1 MAFPITKSKA
11 QQVRDEYRAKQI
23 KRLSETKQQQ
33 TLNPPGFP
41 SNPIVDPVDGTLDTT
56 ALKADLP
63 VQMGAWEALPPSG
76 LTSVPELQW
85 TRGVDADPE
94 NDAAYTKVDS
104 VQVIGPVTDPT
115 AVFPLNLKVPKSEL
129 ATDGRHYLRLALP
142 HFATGI
148 YIYSTPIALICDS
161 EGPYVHDV
169 PPEMIVPPVPITDQY
184 FIDNGPEVVG
194 EIPEY
199 DDYAPGDKV
208 AFFWAKFPPPDDP
221 TDVVPIDTVEVD
233 GVTWPFKVHYPEAV
247 IRAASDGIHYPL
259 YVLIDKANNLSKLS
273 VYVPVH
279 VALGALPSGLKVPEV
294 PLAADGLLDLKDANS
309 ITGIEVLIQ
318 AFDNYKDTDSID
330 VTWGTTPLQGSPV
343 GSGGFPKVV
352 RIPAEI
358 LKSTFGTA
366 TGPVDTTVSYVV
378 SRGGLASAP
387 QSTTVK
393 VDFSI
398 IGPPRPDPD
407 PTWPDPVNPALA
419 LVDVH
424 GAVSPTPNILTRAD
438 ADQPVGVELTLYGP
452 LVAGQIID
460 FYWTGILSP
469 TTQYTVLATDQPG
482 DTITREIPWAIIEQ
496 GYNNPKLP
504 VHYRIRASAT
514 AENEQH
520 SPNRE
525 VNADAV
531 TLKAPAATF
540 EGLSG
545 PGFLVCESLYADPV
559 LIHPLEPAVRV
570 KVADLSGAPFNL
582 VAGAKVTMNWVL
594 LDYDT
599 DAPLGGA
606 DLTEEITLGT
616 DYPPAGFVW
625 RVQPYDTKLL
635 PSYNTPSRLGK
646 GRITY
651 SFKIGAGPTEE
662 TITSELE
669 EKPVSMTPGNGSC
682 ELRPLP

>member
-1 MAFPITKSKA
+1 MAFPRTKNKA
-11 QQVRDEYRAKQI
+11 QQVRDEYRATQI

-33 TLNPPGFP
+33 TLNPPVFP
-41 SNPIVDPVDGTLDTT
+41 SNPIVDPLDGTLDTA
-56 ALKADLP
+56 ALKDDLP
-63 VQMGAWEALPPSG
+63 VQMVAWEALPPSG
-76 LTSVPELQW
+76 ASSLPELQW
-85 TRGVDADPE
+85 TRGVDADPG

-104 VQVIGPVTDPT
+104 AEVIGPVTDP
-115 AVFPLNLKVPKSEL
+115 AAIFPLNLKVPKSEL

-142 HFATGI
+142 HFATGN

-169 PPEMIVPPVPITDQY
+169 PPEMIVPADPITDQF

-199 DDYAPGDKV
+199 DDYAAGDRV
-208 AFFWAKFPPPDDP
+208 SFFWIKFPPPDNPVDN
-221 TDVVPIDTVEVD
+221 VPIDTVEVD
-233 GVTWPFKVHYPEAV
+233 GVNWPFKVRYPEAV
-247 IRAASDGIHYPL
+247 IRASDDGVHYPVYQL
-259 YVLIDKANNLSKLS
+259 MDKANNPSKPS
-273 VYVPVH
+273 FYVSVH

-294 PLAADGLLDLKDANS
+294 PLAADGLLDLKDAFS
-309 ITGIEVLIQ
+309 GIDVLIQ

-330 VTWGTTPLQGSPV
+330 ITWGTTPLRGSPV

-352 RIPAEI
+352 KIPAEI

-424 GAVSPTPNILTRAD
+424 GAVSTTPNVLTRAD
-438 ADQPVGVELTLYGP
+438 ANQPVRVELKLYGP
-452 LVAGQIID
+452 LEAGQIID

-469 TTQYTVLATDQPG
+469 ITQYTVLVTDQPG
-482 DTITREIPWAIIEQ
+482 DAINREIPWAIIEQ

-531 TLKAPAATF
+531 TLKAPPATF
-540 EGLSG
+540 EGVSV
-545 PGFLVCESLYADPV
+545 PGYLVCESLYEDPV

-570 KVADLSGAPFNL
+570 RVGDLSGPPFNL
-582 VAGAKVTMNWVL
+582 AAGTTVTMNWVL
-594 LDYDT
+594 LDFGT
-599 DAPLGGA
+599 DAPLPGA
-606 DLTEEITLGT
+606 ELTNEIILGT
-616 DYPPAGFVW
+616 ADYPLTGFVW

-635 PSYNTPSRLGK
+635 PSYHTPSKLGK
-646 GRITY
+646 GRVTY
-651 SFKIGAGPTEE
+651 SFKIGEGPTEE
-662 TITSELE
+662 TITSVLE

-682 ELRPLP
+682 PLRPLP